1 MTPEMY
7 NIYNRVASG
16 QNNRLGGFKNK
27 LRNLD

>member
-16 QNNRLGGFKNK
+16 HINRLGGFKNK